1 MTGIRDALTRM
12 LKTTLF
18 LKKTAEAC
26 RALGLND
33 EVFNEAYG
41 DMFDAIY
48 YMVGEHTEEVENSV
62 TWRAVNTT
70 VLNDDWK
77 VEMLMTAFEKN
88 RKASGSEPKQPKPSF
103 FTKAEQRRMF
113 KENGGYMAP
122 EGDWT

>member
-18 LKKTAEAC
+18 LKKTAEAY
-26 RALGLND
+26 RVLGLND

-48 YMVGEHTEEVENSV
+48 YLVGEHTEEVENSA

-77 VEMLMTAFEKN
+77 VEMLMTVFEKN
-88 RKASGSEPKQPKPSF
+88 RKASGTEPKQPKPSF
-103 FTKAEQRRMF
+103 CTKAEQRRMF